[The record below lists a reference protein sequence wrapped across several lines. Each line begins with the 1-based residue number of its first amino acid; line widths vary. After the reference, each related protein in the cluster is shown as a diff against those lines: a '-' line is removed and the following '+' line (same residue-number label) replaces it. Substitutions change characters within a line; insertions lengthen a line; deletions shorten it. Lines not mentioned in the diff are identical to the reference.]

1 MDQRKGGYMIRQCIR
16 MLFVPACLFCCNLPL
31 NAEIDTVTI
40 TWNAALCD
48 NTCERLV
55 QRRLE
60 DIPAVSRV
68 DVTDGQATMYW
79 KPDQKMTYLM
89 IRRPTQFVGISIDA
103 MYVKVRGTVRVSGD
117 KAVLTSLGDGTK
129 FELTSAPAPKYG
141 TYTQYTSSELYKL
154 RTEEINAF
162 QKAQQ
167 EDAMVTASG
176 FLLMPYRLPLTIV
189 LDNYRIEQETE

>member
-1 MDQRKGGYMIRQCIR
+1 MIRQRFQITF
-16 MLFVPACLFCCNLPL
+16 LLVCLFCCLAPL

-48 NTCERLV
+48 KTCERLV

-68 DVTDGQATMYW
+68 DISGGQATMYW
-79 KPDQKMTYLM
+79 KPGEKMTYLM

-103 MYVKVRGTVRVSGD
+103 MYVKVRGTVRVVGD
-117 KAVLTSLGDGTK
+117 KVELTSIGDGTK

-141 TYTQYTSSELYKL
+141 TYTQYTASELYKL
-154 RTEEINAF
+154 RPEELNAF
-162 QKAQQ
+162 KKAAQ
-167 EDAMVTASG
+167 EDAMVSASG
-176 FLLMPYRLPLTIV
+176 FLLMPYRLQLTIV
-189 LDNYRIEQETE
+189 LDNYRVEQETE